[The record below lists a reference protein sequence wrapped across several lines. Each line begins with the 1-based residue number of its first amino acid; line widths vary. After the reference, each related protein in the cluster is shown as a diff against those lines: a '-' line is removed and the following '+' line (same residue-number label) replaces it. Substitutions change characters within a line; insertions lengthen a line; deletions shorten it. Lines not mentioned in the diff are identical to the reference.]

1 VQCLLQIKSW
11 GKDSEELS
19 ATVALLGDAPVVGI
33 AVDLGGEELLGG
45 PGEGFVVA
53 VHELVDGAHV
63 GDGIVG
69 DEGVGA
75 SLVGFGENTKRSVNS
90 ELGGIERDI
99 NGGGGGIS
107 SDINSFD
114 DNVTGGLQPG
124 VAKGSLGDTVSPED
138 PVDQEVNLGVLE
150 AVRTVVLGQLAGL
163 VGANLADASV
173 EANPVNDTPV
183 AETELEAEVTLSL
196 AGGAIGGV
204 GVDGGVG
211 FDDDGVGSGLGDDD
225 QRVDDHG
232 SVDDFHVSFGVDGGV
247 GFDDDGVGSGL
258 GDDDQRVDDHGSV
271 DDFHVSFGGDD
282 FNFND
287 GGSGSVPGDA
297 EGKGSDA
304 LAIESPVVDAGSVAI
319 GRDLV
324 GGIVGLGGA
333 DIGEAGVE
341 GGPVDVASEVVGD
354 HFALVSLSIGG
365 GAHGVVDWHLNDDLL
380 LDDDLV
386 NNGLDLDSPVNAELL
401 GGDALT
407 PERPVDETTVGQV
420 DDAVAFSAQ
429 SIGDGSLGGA
439 SQVHALVEIE
449 PVSG

>member
-232 SVDDFHVSFGVDGGV
+232 SVDDFHVSFG
-247 GFDDDGVGSGL
+247 
-258 GDDDQRVDDHGSV
+258 
-271 DDFHVSFGGDD
+271 GDD

-386 NNGLDLDSPVNAELL
+386 NNGLDLDIPVNAELL